1 MGATCCKAATDKQPL
16 ITPFTRLRSPVPCS
30 TWNTIRHSPSWSF
43 RWDHRTHIEDDIIIG
58 TGSARYSHD
67 NDNRNGSE
75 TISSQNGSPCIT
87 AREVRPENLNLR
99 KNEKARAG
107 PQNDKSMVSGSSSLE
122 IKVFGNASTSAQKV
136 GPTPSDPEPS
146 KRTRHSPGYTLY
158 RQVSDSHIPSLK
170 SSFNSLSNISHSLD
184 PLYSL
189 SNNSSEGWS
198 MRTFSQLVG
207 STSQRDM
214 GSSFNSSTEITTTPS
229 PDLQSCKICSRILK
243 ERSPFSTQKIV
254 STRECPVIAVLPCS
268 HVFHADCLDNITIE
282 VDQYDPNCPICN
294 CGDKF
299 GAKFGGKI
307 KVSRNAVVDMDVA
320 AGSYGEPGTRRGI
333 SSSKRKGPKRSFSQ
347 PFLKKHFSVGSAR
360 PETERKKWFWDRY
373 RKD

>member
-16 ITPFTRLRSPVPCS
+16 ITPLTRHGYSVACS
-30 TWNTIRHSPSWSF
+30 SRNTTRHSPSWSF
-43 RWDHRTHIEDDIIIG
+43 RWDHRTHIEEDIIIG
-58 TGSARYSHD
+58 CGSARYSHD
-67 NDNRNGSE
+67 DRNGSE
-75 TISSQNGSPCIT
+75 TISSENGSPCIA
-87 AREVRPENLNLR
+87 AREVRPENLNL
-99 KNEKARAG
+99 EKQEKSRAG
-107 PQNDKSMVSGSSSLE
+107 PLDKSMVSGSSSPE
-122 IKVFGNASTSAQKV
+122 IKEFSNASTSAQKV

-146 KRTRHSPGYTLY
+146 KRTRRSPGYTLY
-158 RQVSDSHIPSLK
+158 RQVSDSRIPSLK
-170 SSFNSLSNISHSLD
+170 SSFNSLSNISHSPD

-214 GSSFNSSTEITTTPS
+214 GSSFNSSTEITRTPS
-229 PDLQSCKICSRILK
+229 PDLQSCKICSRVLK

-254 STRECPVIAVLPCS
+254 STRESPVIAVLPCG
-268 HVFHADCLDNITIE
+268 HVYHADCLDNITIE
-282 VDQYDPNCPICN
+282 VDQYDPTCPICN
-294 CGDKF
+294 YGDKF

-307 KVSRNAVVDMDVA
+307 KVSRNAVVDMDMD
-320 AGSYGEPGTRRGI
+320 AGSYGKPGTCRGI
-333 SSSKRKGPKRSFSQ
+333 GSSKMKGPKRSFSQ

-360 PETERKKWFWDRY
+360 PETERKKWFWGRY